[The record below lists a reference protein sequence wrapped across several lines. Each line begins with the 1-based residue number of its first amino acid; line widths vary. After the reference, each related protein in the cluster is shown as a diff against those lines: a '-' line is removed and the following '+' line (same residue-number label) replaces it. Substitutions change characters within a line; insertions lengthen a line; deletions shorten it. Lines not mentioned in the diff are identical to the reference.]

1 MVTLYPNSYR
11 VAVVGAT
18 GNAGSETLNM
28 LAELDFPISKLYV
41 VASNASVG
49 KYVDFGNRGKIS
61 LTSIDNLDFSDI
73 DIAFFCAGSSV
84 SKKYVELAVSK
95 GTTVIDKTS
104 LFRYRPEVPLIIPEV
119 NASVLEKGA
128 PIGIVS
134 NPNCVVIPLSM
145 TLKAID
151 NISKI
156 KRVIVSTYQA
166 VSGAGKKGNNELF
179 SQTKKIIESNNP
191 LLKVK
196 EEFFKKQ
203 IAFNVIPMI
212 DEPRPGGIT
221 GEEEKISNEILKI
234 IGKYAK
240 TFVTAVRVPVFRG
253 HSMSVVVETNDE
265 ILPSVAY
272 DSIQSFNG
280 ISVIDG
286 IENYNFATPK
296 DAENQNI
303 VFVSRIRR
311 DTTTNNSLGY
321 WVTCDNLR
329 KGAALNGVMIAK
341 TMIKIDPTLGIFK
354 LKNK

>member
-28 LAELDFPISKLYV
+28 LAELDFPISKLYA

-49 KYVDFGNRGKIS
+49 KYIDFGNRGKIS
-61 LTSIDNLDFSDI
+61 ITSLDNLDFSDI

-84 SKKYVELAVSK
+84 SKKYVELAVNK

-104 LFRYRPEVPLIIPEV
+104 LFRYMPEVPLIVPEV

-128 PIGIVS
+128 HIGIVS
-134 NPNCVVIPLSM
+134 NPNCVAIPLSM

-151 NISKI
+151 NISKV

-166 VSGAGKKGNNELF
+166 VSGAGKLGNDELF
-179 SQTKKIIESNNP
+179 SQTKKIIKSNNP

-196 EEFFKKQ
+196 ESFFKKQ

-221 GEEEKISNEILKI
+221 GEEEKISNEVLKI
-234 IGKYAK
+234 VGKYAR

-253 HSMSVVVETNDE
+253 HSMSVVVETNEE
-265 ILPSVAY
+265 ISPSVAY
-272 DSIQSFNG
+272 NAIQSFNG
-280 ISVIDG
+280 ISVVDG
-286 IENYNFATPK
+286 VENYNFATPK

-311 DTTTNNSLGY
+311 DSTANNSLGY

-354 LKNK
+354 LKNA